1 MASGAKTS
9 NSVEIFSYIARDKQ
23 SAVIKGEIKAIE
35 ERVVHVFC
43 RICGSNFIGIMRE
56 AGGFVAGHNA
66 YHTWEF
72 EKETTTL
79 MEA

>member
-1 MASGAKTS
+1 MTYTEDDIGKI
-9 NSVEIFSYIARDKQ
+9 VEIETETGRY
-23 SAVIKGEIKAIE
+23 IE

-56 AGGFVAGHNA
+56 AGGFVGHNA
-66 YHTWEF
+66 YHKWEF